1 MESSREIIHD
11 FFFFSQQSSMEV
23 HKQKFTIMCTVG
35 HAIPQFDFSKFP
47 KQHPGD
53 AVPGADTGLVGAHM
67 ILGEAV
73 APGER

>member
-1 MESSREIIHD
+1 MT
-11 FFFFSQQSSMEV
+11 FFFSQQSNMEV

-35 HAIPQFDFSKFP
+35 HATPQFHFPKFP

-53 AVPGADTGLVGAHM
+53 AVPGADAGLVGAHM

-73 APGER
+73 APGEH